1 MTLIQEKVNQAI
13 EILKEQETDMW
24 LTFVRETS
32 GVRDPALDL
41 LIGANDLTWES
52 ALIFTRAGNR
62 IAIIG
67 NLEKDAVSRLGV
79 FDEILGYDKSVREL
93 LRETITRLNP
103 DRIAVNTSRNNVHA
117 DGLTHAMYEFLKEYL
132 AGTPYAD
139 RLVSA
144 EPIINA
150 LRGRKTATELAR
162 IRKAVEITD
171 EIFKKTY
178 AFIKVGMTEI
188 EVGAYMHKLVREYG
202 VREHRCGAVATLA
215 PVASKLPDSI
225 GIGLAWP
232 AENCPAVN
240 SGPNSPV
247 GHNGPTDIKIERGH
261 IIHFDFGVKY
271 EDYCSDIQ
279 HVCYVLREGET
290 EVPVEIQRG
299 FITLRTAVEKSREA
313 MQVGVTGNSIDTISR
328 EILTDSGYPEYPY
341 ALGHQLGRVAHDG
354 GALLG
359 PLWEKYGDSPNQ
371 KLEVGQVFTIE
382 PGLAIPGY
390 GYLGLEEDVV
400 MTANGAEYIGEPQ
413 REIILIKG

>member
-24 LTFVRETS
+24 FTFVRETS
-32 GVRDPALDL
+32 GVRDPALDF
-41 LIGANDLTWES
+41 LIGNNDLTWPS
-52 ALIFTRAGNR
+52 ALIVTRKGEK
-62 IAIIG
+62 IAIVG
-67 NLEKDAVSRLGV
+67 NLETEALQRLNV
-79 FDEILGYDKSVREL
+79 FDEILGYDTAVSEL
-93 LRETITRLNP
+93 LRTTITRLNP

-132 AGTPYAD
+132 AGTPYTE

-150 LRGRKTATELAR
+150 MRGRKTETELAR

-188 EVGAYMHKLVREYG
+188 EIGEYMHKLVKEYG
-202 VREHRCGAVATLA
+202 V
-215 PVASKLPDSI
+215 
-225 GIGLAWP
+225 GLAWP

-240 SGPNSPV
+240 SGPNKVV

-290 EVPVEIQRG
+290 EAPLEIQRG

-328 EILTDSGYPEYPY
+328 EIITDSGYPEYPY

-371 KLEVGQVFTIE
+371 KLEVGQVYTIE

-390 GYLGLEEDVV
+390 GYLGLEEDVI
-400 MTANGAEYIGEPQ
+400 MTAKGAEYIGEPQ
-413 REIILIKG
+413 REIILLQG

>member
-1 MTLIQEKVNQAI
+1 MSLIQEKVNQAI
-13 EILKEQETDMW
+13 EILKEQQTELW

-32 GVRDPALDL
+32 GVRDPALDF
-41 LIGANDLTWES
+41 LIGPNDLTWPS
-52 ALIFTRAGNR
+52 ALILTRKGEK

-67 NLEKDAVSRLGV
+67 NLEKDALQRLDV
-79 FDEILGYDKSVREL
+79 YDTVLGYDEGIRSL
-93 LRETITRLNP
+93 LRETLTRLNP
-103 DRIAVNTSRNNVHA
+103 DRIAVNTSRDNVHA
-117 DGLTHAMYEFLKEYL
+117 DGLTHAMHEMLREYL
-132 AGTPYAD
+132 ADTPYAN

-144 EPIINA
+144 EAVISA
-150 LRGRKTATELAR
+150 MRGRKTPAEQTR

-171 EIFKKTY
+171 EIFKKTF
-178 AFIKVGMTEI
+178 AFIKAGMAEI
-188 EVGAYMHKLVREYG
+188 EVGEYMQKLAREYG
-202 VREHRCGAVATLA
+202 V
-215 PVASKLPDSI
+215 
-225 GIGLAWP
+225 GLAWP

-261 IIHFDFGVKY
+261 IIHFDFGVKH

-279 HVCYVLREGET
+279 RVCYVLREGET
-290 EVPVEIQRG
+290 EAPAEVQRG
-299 FITLRTAVEKSREA
+299 FITIRTAIEKSREA
-313 MQVGVTGNSIDTISR
+313 MKAGVTGNAMDTIAR
-328 EILTDSGYPEYPY
+328 EIVTDSGYPEFKY

-382 PGLAIPGY
+382 PGLAVNGY

-400 MTANGAEYIGEPQ
+400 MTEKGAEYLGEPQ
-413 REIILIKG
+413 SEIVLLR

>member
-32 GVRDPALDL
+32 GVRDPALDF
-41 LIGANDLTWES
+41 LIGANDLTWPS
-52 ALIFTRAGNR
+52 ALIVTREGEK

-67 NLEKDAVSRLGV
+67 NLEKEALQRLNV
-79 FDEILGYDKSVREL
+79 FDEILGYDTAVSEL
-93 LRETITRLNP
+93 LRTTITRLNP

-150 LRGRKTATELAR
+150 MRGRKTAAELAR

-188 EVGAYMHKLVREYG
+188 EVGEYMHKLANEYG
-202 VREHRCGAVATLA
+202 V
-215 PVASKLPDSI
+215 
-225 GIGLAWP
+225 GLAWP

-240 SGPNSPV
+240 SGPNKVV
-247 GHNGPTDIKIERGH
+247 GHNGPTEIRIERGH

-290 EVPVEIQRG
+290 EAPLEIQRG

-313 MQVGVTGNSIDTISR
+313 MKVGVTGNSIDTISR
-328 EILTDSGYPEYPY
+328 EIVTDSGYPEYPY

-382 PGLAIPGY
+382 PGLAVPDY

-400 MTANGAEYIGEPQ
+400 MTEKGAEYIGEPQ
-413 REIILIKG
+413 REVILLTG